1 MKKAL
6 LFLASLALCGSVV
19 WAGPGPAA
27 PEPSG
32 SAAAV
37 VPANTPAS
45 DLLAAIFEMPKP
57 QNATTPTCVTQTR
70 CPSGLWL
77 GCSGY
82 TGPDACE
89 TYRNCVMCD
98 GTVYRCSSGFCPY

>member
-6 LFLASLALCGSVV
+6 LLLASFALCGSVA
-19 WAGPGPAA
+19 WAGPAA
-27 PEPSG
+27 TI
-32 SAAAV
+32 
-37 VPANTPAS
+37 VPADSQAS
-45 DLLAAIFEMPKP
+45 DLLAAIFGTPQP

-70 CPSGLWL
+70 CSNGLWL

-82 TGPDACE
+82 TGPDSCE

-98 GTVYRCSSGFCPY
+98 GVVYRCSSGGFCPY